1 MKKIKISERLV
12 LYFVFI
18 GIVSIAGVSFL
29 TYYQSRKALLERS
42 FEQLKA
48 IRNLKKHKIE
58 GLFSDR
64 IRDVLL
70 LSRSSDVKNII
81 TRIDS
86 RQGLPK
92 DSYIYNNIYSSP
104 YFKRVIFCDFGQVL
118 IQACNTYEV
127 SSDSLMQ
134 SKTLQILI
142 KKSKELDVPFVVDFS
157 APQGDSLTLIL
168 CCAVQNQEDPMGF
181 IALEMAPGII
191 NNIMLESISPQG
203 FGESG
208 ESYLVGNDRLMRSTS
223 RFNPRSVMSLKVQT
237 EAVEQAFEN
246 NEGTIITEDYRDIMV
261 LSSFCRLNI
270 AGPDWILLSEIDLKE
285 VMKPVTGLRN
295 QLLLLSMLLIVA
307 VFFVALFF
315 SRKLAAPIVKIKEA
329 ALRVS
334 EGDFPTIDMSADNE
348 EINELLR
355 TFNYMSA
362 QLKEKKEQVQTEQLK
377 QVSAMLDGQET
388 ERKRLSFELHDGLG
402 QSLVALKYK
411 LESLQKHPT
420 DRIKQELKEL
430 EVSMAETIEEVRQM
444 SFNLMPAILSE
455 LGLVLA
461 LKNLC
466 QKMQNQTGIQFIF
479 ETDGNF
485 GAFSEKQS
493 TYLFRMVQEGLNNA
507 VKHAAATLVS
517 VHLIEF
523 PDFYMLIIEDNGTGF
538 NYSPQLHEKGHG
550 LYSIKERTDIL
561 KGKLIV
567 QTAPGEGTVIRVK
580 IPKQ

>member
-1 MKKIKISERLV
+1 M
-12 LYFVFI
+12 
-18 GIVSIAGVSFL
+18 
-29 TYYQSRKALLERS
+29 
-42 FEQLKA
+42 
-48 IRNLKKHKIE
+48 
-58 GLFSDR
+58 
-64 IRDVLL
+64 L
-70 LSRSSDVKNII
+70 LSKSSDIKDII
-81 TRIDS
+81 SNLDKS
-86 RQGLPK
+86 QGLPEE
-92 DSYIYNNIYSSP
+92 SYIYNYIYSSD
-104 YFKRVIFCDFGQVL
+104 YFKNVVFSNFSHVL
-118 IQACNTYEV
+118 IQNCNHLMAP
-127 SSDSLMQ
+127 SDSLIDEADW
-134 SKTLQILI
+134 LQLNIAAEAV
-142 KKSKELDVPFVVDFS
+142 KYPFIVDFS
-157 APQGDSLTLIL
+157 KPGNDSIKLII
-168 CCAVQNQEDPMGF
+168 CCAVQGGEGAMGF
-181 IALEMAPGII
+181 IALEIAPFII
-191 NNIMLESISPQG
+191 NSIMLESISPQG

-208 ESYLVGNDRLMRSTS
+208 ESYMVGNDRYMRSAS
-223 RFNPRSVMSLKVQT
+223 RFKPHSVMSLKVQT
-237 EAVEQAFEN
+237 EAVEQAFVN
-246 NEGTIITEDYRDIMV
+246 TEGTIITEDYRNVMV
-261 LSSFCRLNI
+261 LSSFCRLNT
-270 AGPDWILLSEIDLKE
+270 GGLGWILLSEIDLRE

-295 QLLLLSMLLIVA
+295 QLLFMSILLIIA
-307 VFFVALFF
+307 VFFMALFF

-329 ALRVS
+329 ALKIS
-334 EGDFPTIDMSADNE
+334 EGEFPHVDTKTNNDEINDLLNTFNDMS
-348 EINELLR
+348 R
-355 TFNYMSA
+355 
-362 QLKEKKEQVQTEQLK
+362 QLKEKKEQLLAGQLR
-377 QVSAMLDGQET
+377 QLSAMLDGQET

-411 LESLQKHPT
+411 LESLQRHPSES
-420 DRIKQELKEL
+420 IKQELKEL
-430 EVSMAETIEEVRQM
+430 EVSMTETIEEVRQM